1 MTRHEELRDNYED
14 ALFALL
20 MDEFAEREGERLLE
34 ENERLKLDPDIVISD
49 ELDKRCIKTID
60 RTFAKGKRRKV
71 KYAAYRMISR
81 VAVAVLAV
89 VVLFGTAYAAFPEV
103 RIRTLNLIIELS
115 DQAASLTLERANNSM
130 QNDDGASAELNEDG
144 TLRGYRLPEIPEGFE
159 LEYDSNTSV
168 STRIRYTNAYGI
180 SIGFSV
186 IAARGTALNVDTEN
200 AEEVKNISIHG
211 YSGLLVKKGEGID
224 ITWADTDQNN
234 FIMISCD
241 GLDEETVWGYAE
253 IMEYVK

>member
-1 MTRHEELRDNYED
+1 MTQREQLRDNYED

-20 MDEFAEREGERLLE
+20 MDEFAEREGERLLK

-60 RTFAKGKRRKV
+60 RTFAKGRRRKV
-71 KYAAYRMISR
+71 KYAVYRVISR

-89 VVLFGTAYAAFPEV
+89 AVLFGTAYAAFPEV
-103 RIRTLNLIIELS
+103 RIKTLNLIIELS
-115 DQAASLTLERANNSM
+115 EKAASLKLDGTNSNI
-130 QNDDGASAELNEDG
+130 QRDDEVSSALNEDG

-159 LEYDSNTSV
+159 LEYESNTRASAL
-168 STRIRYTNAYGI
+168 IRYVNAYGE

-186 IAARGTALNVDTEN
+186 FAANGSILNVDTEN
-200 AEEVKNISIHG
+200 AEKVENISVHG
-211 YSGLLVKKGEGID
+211 YNGLLVKKEGGID

-234 FIMISCD
+234 FVMVSCD
-241 GLDEETVWGYAE
+241 DLDEETVWEYAE
-253 IMEYVK
+253 IMKYVK

>member
-115 DQAASLTLERANNSM
+115 DQAASLTMGGANSSV
-130 QNDDGASAELNEDG
+130 QNDDGASAVLNEDG

-159 LEYDSNTSV
+159 LDYESDTSV
-168 STRIRYTNAYGI
+168 SALIRYANAYGE

-186 IAARGTALNVDTEN
+186 IAAKGTVFNVDTEN
-200 AEEVKNISIHG
+200 AEKVENISIHG

-234 FIMISCD
+234 FIMVSCD

-253 IMEYVK
+253 IMKYVK

>member
-49 ELDKRCIKTID
+49 ELDRRCIKTI
-60 RTFAKGKRRKV
+60 AKGKRRKV

-89 VVLFGTAYAAFPEV
+89 VVLFGTAYAALPEV

-186 IAARGTALNVDTEN
+186 IAARGT
-200 AEEVKNISIHG
+200 S
-211 YSGLLVKKGEGID
+211 
-224 ITWADTDQNN
+224 ADT
-234 FIMISCD
+234 
-241 GLDEETVWGYAE
+241 LDDTSRIIRNVVIENCAGT
-253 IMEYVK
+253 M

>member
-49 ELDKRCIKTID
+49 ELDRRCIKTI
-60 RTFAKGKRRKV
+60 AKGKRRKV

-115 DQAASLTLERANNSM
+115 DQAASLTMGGANSSV
-130 QNDDGASAELNEDG
+130 QNDDGASAVLNEDG

>member
-1 MTRHEELRDNYED
+1 MTQREQLRDNYED

-34 ENERLKLDPDIVISD
+34 KNERLKLDPDIVISD
-49 ELDKRCIKTID
+49 ELDRRCIKTI
-60 RTFAKGKRRKV
+60 AKGKRRKV

-159 LEYDSNTSV
+159 LDYESDTSV
-168 STRIRYTNAYGI
+168 SALIRYANAYGE

-186 IAARGTALNVDTEN
+186 IAAKGTVFNVDTEN
-200 AEEVKNISIHG
+200 AEKVENISIHG

-234 FIMISCD
+234 FIMVSCD

>member
-1 MTRHEELRDNYED
+1 MTRREELRDNYED

-49 ELDKRCIKTID
+49 ELDRRCIKTI
-60 RTFAKGKRRKV
+60 AKGKRRKV

-115 DQAASLTLERANNSM
+115 DQAASLTMGGANNSM

-144 TLRGYRLPEIPEGFE
+144 TLRGYRLPEIPEGTIQTQVYLPGFDILTLTVYRLDFLLLLQE
-159 LEYDSNTSV
+159 VRLLMWIQKMPRRLKIFLSTVIVACLLKRARASTSLGQI
-168 STRIRYTNAYGI
+168 RIKTI
-180 SIGFSV
+180 
-186 IAARGTALNVDTEN
+186 
-200 AEEVKNISIHG
+200 
-211 YSGLLVKKGEGID
+211 LL
-224 ITWADTDQNN
+224 WFPA
-234 FIMISCD
+234 M
-241 GLDEETVWGYAE
+241 A
-253 IMEYVK
+253 